1 MQNQLITETPEI
13 TVRRQTEIRSKN
25 FGIYREGKL
34 IEGGFFS
41 KDAAEESATEYRTE
55 ILLLRRATLQG

>member
-1 MQNQLITETPEI
+1 MQNQLIIETPEI
-13 TVRRQTEIRSKN
+13 VVRRQTEIRSKN

-41 KDAAEESATEYRTE
+41 KDAAEDSAQEYRAE
-55 ILLLRRATLQG
+55 LLLLRRAALQG